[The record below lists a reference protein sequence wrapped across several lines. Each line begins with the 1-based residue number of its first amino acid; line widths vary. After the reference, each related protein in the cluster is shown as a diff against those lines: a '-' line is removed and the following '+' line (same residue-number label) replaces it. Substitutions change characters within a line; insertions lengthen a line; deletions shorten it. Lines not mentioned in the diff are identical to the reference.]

1 MMYCAISI
9 PNIATRRGFSVA
21 IGVASDKF
29 RAEDSKSFMNRL
41 SPFANDIVARVAAL
55 LALFVPLIV
64 NAAEGDA
71 SAANDKTTDAE
82 LAIKQFRAPQGFKVD
97 LFAAEPQLKN
107 PVAICFDEKGRVYVA
122 ETDRLTTSVYD
133 IRGHMNMYLDDLAS
147 RTVEDRAAMVKK
159 FLGNRENDLGIQA
172 DEIRLLEDTAGS
184 GKADRSTIFSGP
196 YNGVL
201 EGLGAGVLARKG
213 DVYYTDIPNLWL
225 LRDPNHTGK
234 ASERTSLSYGYG
246 VHYNF
251 AGHDLHGLCIG
262 PDGRLYFS
270 IGDRGLHVKTKEGRM
285 LNYQDMGS
293 VLRCNLDGSELEV
306 FAYGLRNPQG
316 LAFDD
321 HGNLFTGDNNCD
333 YGDAARL
340 VYVVE
345 GGDSG
350 WRTPYQFGEP
360 IPPGVW
366 NSEKLWHLHFPDQAA
381 YLVPPAAHVAT
392 GPSGIA
398 HYPGTGFPDK
408 YKDHFLLSDF
418 RGSAANSGVHGF
430 GVKEVGAGFEM
441 VDHTEFLWSILAT
454 DVKFSPDGRMFV
466 ADWVRGWD
474 AIGLGRLYRLFD
486 PELVHSKLVLET
498 KNLIAEGMEK
508 RSTEELES
516 LLGHPDQRV
525 RQEAQFEIVDRALAR
540 DASSAVRQDYVRE
553 LLRVAQKNDNPLARL
568 HAIWGLGQIDRT
580 IGGLLGPILPLLA
593 DNDAEVR
600 AQTAKIL
607 GDAKLGV
614 ATDDLINTLRD
625 SDLRVRFFAA
635 EALGKLGD
643 KKAVAPLLA
652 MLRENADNDPFL
664 RHAGVMG
671 LVGTADAAALQEVSR
686 DDSRSVRMGVLLAMR
701 RLRSPGISVFLHD
714 ADPLIV
720 LEAARAIND
729 VPINDAMR
737 QLAALIDKPTQSE
750 PLDWR
755 VINANFRVGKEEN
768 ASALAAYA
776 TQSGATETV
785 RGEALHALE
794 TWAKP
799 YPRDRVTGFWRPL
812 AERDGATAARALAPV
827 LDQILDTAPDTVRV
841 AAIQAAQKVLLTN
854 SAASLLELASN
865 TNAAAKVR
873 IAALQTLGEFHDS
886 RLREA
891 ADMATADR
899 NEDVRREGNTLLA
912 QINPDDAV
920 SALASVLESGTLREK
935 QGALATLAD
944 LKGDATDNLLAAW
957 LDRLIAGHAGREIQF
972 DLLQA
977 ASKRNSAVVN
987 NKLERYESSRP
998 ANDEFA
1004 GFRETLYGGDAEVG
1018 RKIFM
1023 ERADASCVRCHKING
1038 KGGDVGPDL
1047 AAISTRHDREYIL
1060 ESILFPN
1067 KQIAPGYESLI
1078 VQMNDGKSYAG
1089 IVRGQTD
1096 QELSLLTAEETEYV
1110 LVKLKKSEIKREVKG
1125 LSAMPEGL
1133 SKVLAKQDIRNLVE
1147 FMATLR

>member
-1 MMYCAISI
+1 
-9 PNIATRRGFSVA
+9 
-21 IGVASDKF
+21 
-29 RAEDSKSFMNRL
+29 MNQPF
-41 SPFANDIVARVAAL
+41 PFANVIVARVAAL

-64 NAAEGDA
+64 SAAEGDG
-71 SAANDKTTDAE
+71 SGANDRTKEPE
-82 LAIKQFRAPQGFKVD
+82 LAIKQFTAPQGFKVD

-122 ETDRLTTSVYD
+122 ETERLTTSVYD
-133 IRGHMNMYLDDLAS
+133 IRGHMDMFLDDQAC
-147 RTVEDRAAMVKK
+147 RTVEDRAAMMKRL
-159 FLGNRENDLGIQA
+159 LGNKEKDLGIQA
-172 DEIRLLEDTAGS
+172 DQIRLLEDTTGS
-184 GKADRSTIFSGP
+184 GKADRSTIFAGGF
-196 YNGVL
+196 NGVL
-201 EGLGAGVLARKG
+201 EGLGAGVLERKG

-225 LRDPNHTGK
+225 LRDPNHTGN
-234 ASERTSLSYGYG
+234 ATERTSLSYGYG
-246 VHYNF
+246 VHYNY

-270 IGDRGLHVKTKEGRM
+270 IGDRGLHVKTKEGRV
-285 LNYQDMGS
+285 LDYPDTGS
-293 VLRCNLDGSELEV
+293 VLRCNLDGFGLEV

-360 IPPGVW
+360 TPPGVW
-366 NSEKLWHLHFPDQAA
+366 SSEKLWHLHFADQAA
-381 YLVPPAAHVAT
+381 YIVPPAAHVAT

-408 YKDHFLLSDF
+408 YKDHFFLSDF
-418 RGSAANSGVHGF
+418 RGSAPNSGIHGF

-441 VDHTEFLWSILAT
+441 VDHTEFLWNILAT

-466 ADWVRGWD
+466 ADWVRGWE

-486 PELVHSKLVLET
+486 PELVNSKLVLET

-508 RSTEELES
+508 RSTEELVS

-525 RQEAQFEIVDRALAR
+525 RQEAQFEIVDRALAP
-540 DASSAVRQDYVRE
+540 DAKPAVSLEYM
-553 LLRVAQKNDNPLARL
+553 RVLQQVALKGDNSLARL
-568 HAIWGLGQIDRT
+568 HALWGLGQIDRA
-580 IGGLLGPILPLLA
+580 IGGLLDPILPLLA

-607 GDAKLGV
+607 GDARFGR
-614 ATDDLINTLRD
+614 ATDGLIKTLRD
-625 SDLRVRFFAA
+625 PDLRVRFFAA
-635 EALGKLGD
+635 EGLGKLGN

-652 MLRENADNDPFL
+652 MLRENADSDPFL

-671 LVGTADAAALQEVSR
+671 LVGTADPTALQAAAR
-686 DDSRSVRMGVLLAMR
+686 YNSRSVRMGALLAMR
-701 RLRSPGISVFLHD
+701 RLRLPGITVFLHD
-714 ADPLIV
+714 ADALIV

-729 VPINDAMR
+729 VPINDAMP

-755 VINANFRVGKEEN
+755 VINANFRIGKEEN
-768 ASALAAYA
+768 ATALAAYA

-785 RGEALHALE
+785 RGEALRALE

-799 YPRDRVTGFWRPL
+799 SPRDRVTGFWRPL
-812 AERDGATAARALAPV
+812 PERDGGAAARALTAV
-827 LDQILDTAPDTVRV
+827 FDKILDAASDAVRL
-841 AAIQAAQKVLLTN
+841 AAIQAAQKLSLTN

-873 IAALQTLGEFHDS
+873 VAALQTLGEFHDS

-891 ADMATADR
+891 AVLATTDR
-899 NEDVRREGNTLLA
+899 DENVREEGNSLLA
-912 QINPDDAV
+912 QIDPDAAV
-920 SALASVLESGTLREK
+920 GALASVLAKGTLTEK
-935 QGALATLAD
+935 QGALATLGN
-944 LKGDATDNLLAAW
+944 LKGDATDKLLAAW
-957 LDRLIAGHAGREIQF
+957 LDKLLAGHAGREIQF

-977 ASKRNSAVVN
+977 AGKRDSIIVKT
-987 NKLERYESSRP
+987 KLKQYQSSRP
-998 ANDEFA
+998 RDDEFA
-1004 GFRETLYGGDAEVG
+1004 GYRETLYGGNAEAG

-1023 ERADASCVRCHKING
+1023 ERADASCVRCHKIHG

-1047 AAISTRHDREYIL
+1047 AGIITRHDREYIL

-1078 VQMNDGKSYAG
+1078 VQMDDGKSYAG
-1089 IVRGQTD
+1089 IVKGQND
-1096 QELSLLTAEETEYV
+1096 QELSLLTAEETEFV
-1110 LVKLKKSEIKREVKG
+1110 LVKLKTSDIKKEVKG

-1147 FMATLR
+1147 FLATLR